1 MKNFCLPIFIILF
14 SFQIAQGQPTSKND
28 LLAIIQSS
36 TDPKKLMDA
45 YFQLSYTHENFDDN
59 IIYARKG
66 LSIAESVKDSVAIGK
81 LFQNLANAF
90 YFKGIYDSTASYFY
104 RSVEMLERKNAYN
117 ELANTY
123 NGLAKLFRKT
133 GNYKRAHEF
142 YDKAMDIF
150 VRLKDR
156 QGISTIYNESGV
168 VYEYEKNYDAAIH
181 NYTASLEICKELND
195 QLGISYAL
203 NFLAGVYVIQ
213 GKFKDAEK
221 NNLEALKIRE
231 ALKDTFNIALIYT
244 DIGSMYLAEKKYEK
258 AEESY
263 LKSNVLTAPQG
274 FTDLM
279 MVNYKQL
286 SAIATAKNDPQQA
299 LTYFKKSTDLKDSIY
314 KISSAKQVEELSAK
328 YETAEKEKQ
337 IQQQQFEITKRNYWI
352 TGFIALIILLSALG
366 YSWYRRYTLKQ
377 QSKLKTTIITQQ
389 ALATNAVIEAEEN
402 ERKRI
407 AGDLHDGIGQM
418 MSAAKMNLSALEN
431 DISFQSEKQRL
442 NYEKI
447 VSLVDES
454 CREVRSVSHNMMPN
468 ALMASGL
475 TEALQKFI
483 DRINVNGLDIQ
494 LHTDGLE
501 GSLDS
506 NIKSVLY
513 RIVQECVNNVLKH
526 AHATHLD
533 IAILKDE
540 DGINATI
547 EDNGVGFNATGL
559 NDFSGIGLKNI
570 RHRISYLKGKVEWN
584 STPGKGTLVAIY
596 VPMEEIT

>member
-1 MKNFCLPIFIILF
+1 MRNYCLLVFIFIFFLQTAMAQESAKDSLF
-14 SFQIAQGQPTSKND
+14 AITQSSKN
-28 LLAIIQSS
+28 
-36 TDPKKLMDA
+36 PKKLLDA
-45 YFQLSYTHENFDDN
+45 YYQLSFMQVNFDDN
-59 IIYARKG
+59 LVYARKG
-66 LSIAESVKDSVAIGK
+66 LAIAETLKDSLAIGK
-81 LFQNLANAF
+81 FYQNLATSF
-90 YFKGIYDSTASYFY
+90 YFKGNYDSTASYFY
-104 RSVEMLERKNAYN
+104 RSVEMLEKKNAYI

-133 GNYKRAHEF
+133 GSYERAHQF

-168 VYEYEKNYDAAIH
+168 VYEYEKNYEAAIK
-181 NYTASLEICKELND
+181 NYTASLDICKQLND
-195 QLGISYAL
+195 QLGLSYSL

-213 GKFKDAEK
+213 GKFNEAEK
-221 NNLEALKIRE
+221 NNLAALAIRE
-231 ALKDTFNIALIYT
+231 KLKDTFSIALIYT
-244 DIGSMYLAEKKYEK
+244 DLGAMYLAEKEFDK
-258 AEESY
+258 AEASY
-263 LKSNVLTAPQG
+263 LKSIELIAPKN

-279 MVNYKQL
+279 MINYKEL
-286 SAIATAKNDPQQA
+286 SAIATAKNDPQKA
-299 LTYFKKSTDLKDSIY
+299 LAYFKKSSDLKDSIY

-328 YETAEKEKQ
+328 YENAEKEKQ

-352 TGFIALIILLSALG
+352 TGFIIFIILLTALVF
-366 YSWYRRYTLKQ
+366 SWYRRYTLKQ
-377 QSKLKTTIITQQ
+377 QSKLQSTIITQQ

-431 DISFQSEKQRL
+431 EIYFQSEKQKH

-447 VSLVDES
+447 VSLIDES
-454 CREVRSVSHNMMPN
+454 CREVRTVSHNMMPN

-475 TEALQKFI
+475 PEALKKFI
-483 DRINVNGLDIQ
+483 DRINVKGMDIH
-494 LHTDGLE
+494 LHTDGLD
-501 GSLDS
+501 GSLNS

-526 AHATHLD
+526 AQATHLD
-533 IAILKDE
+533 ISILKDE

-547 EDNGVGFNATGL
+547 EDNGVGFDTGEL
-559 NDFSGIGLKNI
+559 NDFAGIGLKNI
-570 RHRISYLKGKVEWN
+570 MRRISYLKGKVEWN

-596 VPMEEIT
+596 VPIE

>member
-1 MKNFCLPIFIILF
+1 MKNYCLLVFFFLFFLQTALAQQSEKDSLFAITRSTKNLKIL
-14 SFQIAQGQPTSKND
+14 Q
-28 LLAIIQSS
+28 
-36 TDPKKLMDA
+36 DA
-45 YFQLSYTHENFDDN
+45 YYHLSFMQENFDDN
-59 IIYARKG
+59 LVYGRKG
-66 LSIAESVKDSVAIGK
+66 LAISESLKDSLAIGK
-81 LFQNLANAF
+81 FFQNLAISF
-90 YFKGIYDSTASYFY
+90 YFKGMYDSTASYYY
-104 RSVEMLERKNAYN
+104 RSVEMLERKNAYRD
-117 ELANTY
+117 LANTY

-133 GNYKRAHEF
+133 GNYERAHQF

-168 VYEYEKNYDAAIH
+168 VYEYEKKYDAAIK
-181 NYTASLEICKELND
+181 NYNASLEICKQLND
-195 QLGISYAL
+195 QLGLSYAL
-203 NFLAGVYVIQ
+203 NFIAGVYVIQ
-213 GKFKDAEK
+213 GKFKEAEA
-221 NNLEALKIRE
+221 NNLEALAIRE
-231 ALKDTFNIALIYT
+231 KLKDTFSIALIYT
-244 DIGSMYLAEKKYEK
+244 DLGALYLAEKEYNK
-258 AEESY
+258 AEASY
-263 LKSNVLTAPQG
+263 LKSIELIAPKN

-279 MVNYKQL
+279 MINYKEL
-286 SAIATAKNDPQQA
+286 SKIATAKNEPQQA
-299 LTYFKKSTDLKDSIY
+299 LTYFKKSSDLKDSIY
-314 KISSAKQVEELSAK
+314 KISSVKQVEELSAK

-352 TGFIALIILLSALG
+352 TGFIILIILLTALG
-366 YSWYRRYTLKQ
+366 FSWYRRYTLKQ
-377 QSKLKTTIITQQ
+377 QSKLQSTIITQQ

-407 AGDLHDGIGQM
+407 ASDLHDGIGQM

-431 DISFQSEKQRL
+431 EINFHSEKQKH

-454 CREVRSVSHNMMPN
+454 CREVRTVSHNMMPN

-475 TEALQKFI
+475 PEALQKFI
-483 DRINVNGLDIQ
+483 DRINIKGMDIH
-494 LHTDGLE
+494 LHTDGLD

-526 AHATHLD
+526 AQATHLD
-533 IAILKDE
+533 IAVLKDE

-547 EDNGVGFNATGL
+547 EDNGVGFDTSGL
-559 NDFSGIGLKNI
+559 NDFRGIGLKNI
-570 RHRISYLKGKVEWN
+570 MRRISYLKGKVEWN

-596 VPMEEIT
+596 VPME

>member
-1 MKNFCLPIFIILF
+1 MKNYCLFTFIILF
-14 SFQIAQGQPTSKND
+14 FFQTAMAQQTAKDSIFAITQSTKNPQK
-28 LLAIIQSS
+28 LL
-36 TDPKKLMDA
+36 DA
-45 YFQLSYTHENFDDN
+45 YYHLSFMQGNFDDN
-59 IIYARKG
+59 LIYAKKG
-66 LSIAESVKDSVAIGK
+66 LAIAESLKDSLAIGK
-81 LFQNLANAF
+81 FYQNLAISY
-90 YFKGIYDSTASYFY
+90 YFKGVYDSTASYYY
-104 RSVEMLERKNAYN
+104 RSVEMLERKNAYI

-133 GNYKRAHEF
+133 GNYERAHQF

-150 VRLKDR
+150 VRLKNR

-168 VYEYEKNYDAAIH
+168 VYEYEKNYDAAIK
-181 NYTASLEICKELND
+181 NYNASLEICKELND

-203 NFLAGVYVIQ
+203 NFLANVYVTQ
-213 GKFKDAEK
+213 VKFQEAEK
-221 NNLEALKIRE
+221 NNLEALAIRE
-231 ALKDTFNIALIYT
+231 KLKDTFSIALSYT
-244 DIGSMYLAEKKYEK
+244 DIGAMYFAEKKYDK
-258 AEESY
+258 AEASY
-263 LKSNVLTAPQG
+263 LKSIELIAPRN

-279 MVNYKQL
+279 MVNYKEL
-286 SAIATAKNDPQQA
+286 SAIATAKNEPLQA
-299 LTYFKKSTDLKDSIY
+299 LEYFKKSTALKDSIY
-314 KISSAKQVEELSAK
+314 KISSVKQVEELSAK

-337 IQQQQFEITKRNYWI
+337 IQQQQFEISKRNYWI
-352 TGFIALIILLSALG
+352 TGFIIFIILLTALVF
-366 YSWYRRYTLKQ
+366 SWYRRYTLKQ
-377 QSKLKTTIITQQ
+377 KSKLQSTIIMQQ

-431 DISFQSEKQRL
+431 EISFPTEKQKN

-447 VSLVDES
+447 VSLIDES
-454 CREVRSVSHNMMPN
+454 CREVRTVSHNMMPN

-475 TEALQKFI
+475 PEALKKFI
-483 DRINVNGLDIQ
+483 DRINVKGIDIH
-494 LHTDGLE
+494 LHTDGLD

-526 AHATHLD
+526 AQATHLD
-533 IAILKDE
+533 ISILKDE

-547 EDNGVGFNATGL
+547 EDNGVGFNTSEL
-559 NDFSGIGLKNI
+559 NEFGGIGLKNI
-570 RHRISYLKGKVEWN
+570 MRRISYLKGKVEWN

-596 VPMEEIT
+596 VPIE

>member
-1 MKNFCLPIFIILF
+1 MKNYCLTVFIFLIF
-14 SFQIAQGQPTSKND
+14 FQIAQGQTNSKND
-28 LLAIIQSS
+28 LLAVIQTSN
-36 TDPKKLMDA
+36 DPKQLMDA
-45 YFQLSYTHENFDDN
+45 YFQLSSTFENFDNN
-59 IIYARKG
+59 IVFARKG
-66 LSIAESVKDSVAIGK
+66 LAIAESLEDSVAIGK
-81 LFQNLANAF
+81 FFQNLATAF

-117 ELANTY
+117 DLAKTY

-142 YDKAMDIF
+142 YDKAMDIY

-168 VYEYEKNYDAAIH
+168 VYEYEENYNAAIH

-195 QLGISYAL
+195 QLGISYAM

-213 GKFKDAEK
+213 GKFQEAEK

-231 ALKDTFNIALIYT
+231 SLKDPFNIALIYT
-244 DIGSMYLAEKKYEK
+244 DLGNMYLAEKKYDK

-263 LKSNVLTAPQG
+263 LKSNQLTAPQG

-286 SAIATAKNDPQQA
+286 SAIATAKNNPEQA
-299 LTYFKKSTDLKDSIY
+299 LDYFKKSTDLKDSIY

-328 YETAEKEKQ
+328 YETVEKEKQ

-377 QSKLKTTIITQQ
+377 QSKLQSTIITQQ

-431 DISFQSEKQRL
+431 EINFHSEKQRN

-475 TEALQKFI
+475 PEALQKFI
-483 DRINVNGLDIQ
+483 DRINVQGMEIQ
-494 LHTDGLE
+494 LHTDGLD
-501 GSLDS
+501 GSLHS

-526 AHATHLD
+526 AQASHLD
-533 IAILKDE
+533 IAIIKDE

-547 EDNGVGFNATGL
+547 EDNGVGFDTTGL
-559 NDFSGIGLKNI
+559 NDFAGIGLKNI
-570 RHRISYLKGKVEWN
+570 MHRISYLKGKVEWN

-596 VPMEEIT
+596 VPIEEIT